1 MQTTPRI
8 KGYRMGQPGKRD
20 VKRTH
25 SLLVDDL
32 RLYQE
37 NHKTLKDI
45 NEMIVHES
53 NDTGACYGVAK
64 CAEVV
69 FERRKMVRGEG
80 LQVLNEKM
88 KTIDSDENEIY
99 KFLGVK
105 QADGIKHKEVYNR
118 VKEEISRRMN
128 IITRTE
134 LNDKNLVKVI
144 NTKVIPVAA
153 CSMNVCKFTQSELT
167 ELDQVIKR
175 DLRKNNMLGRQASG
189 ERLYMKRK
197 DGGRGLKSLRD
208 VYEETRLHVGY
219 YMFVSDNRWTKEA
232 WKQEARKDSNSIK
245 DEIILTIE
253 TKGKTIQFEGE
264 DMKLERKMLGRE
276 LKTIWKQVKQC
287 FKKGSEEKRLEQYR
301 KKEMQSEI
309 YKKQDKKCN
318 I

>member
-1 MQTTPRI
+1 MF
-8 KGYRMGQPGKRD
+8 
-20 VKRTH
+20 VN
-25 SLLVDDL
+25 SL
-32 RLYQE
+32 
-37 NHKTLKDI
+37 N
-45 NEMIVHES
+45 
-53 NDTGACYGVAK
+53 
-64 CAEVV
+64 
-69 FERRKMVRGEG
+69 
-80 LQVLNEKM
+80 LN
-88 KTIDSDENEIY
+88 
-99 KFLGVK
+99 
-105 QADGIKHKEVYNR
+105 
-118 VKEEISRRMN
+118 
-128 IITRTE
+128 
-134 LNDKNLVKVI
+134 
-144 NTKVIPVAA
+144 
-153 CSMNVCKFTQSELT
+153 LT
-167 ELDQVIKR
+167 ELDQVINR
-175 DLRKNNMLGRQASG
+175 DLRKNNMLGRQTSG

-197 DGGRGLKSLRD
+197 VGGRGLKSLRD